1 MFDLYQIIPGL
12 RDAVDDAMGSRSWET
27 VSSYDRY
34 VSSVEA
40 AYCSEEEEYAD
51 VHNYHR
57 GQGGED
63 NQETS

>member
-27 VSSYDRY
+27 SSSYDRY

-40 AYCSEEEEYAD
+40 AYCSEEEEYAEEC
-51 VHNYHR
+51 VF
-57 GQGGED
+57 
-63 NQETS
+63 